1 IKMLMANQ
9 LIVILP
15 LLLNCGSVL
24 DSHSAPSFSI
34 DRENNVFL
42 LDGKSF
48 RYISGSIH
56 YFRVHPDQWNDR
68 LSRMRAAG
76 LNAIQ
81 FYIPWNF
88 HEIYEGKP
96 RFDGIRNITRFLE
109 LAMRNELYAL
119 VRIGPYICAEW
130 ENGGAPWW
138 LLKYKDIKMRTSD
151 KRFLD
156 AVRRWFDVLLP
167 ILKTNLRKNGGPILM
182 LQLENEYGSFDE
194 GCDRNYTI
202 FLRDLARRH
211 FGDDVVLYTT
221 DGGDDSYL
229 KCGTIPGVYA
239 TVDFGPASPEA
250 IDHCFASQREY
261 EPQGPL
267 VNSEFYPGWFLTW
280 NQKQRGDQP
289 VHNVI
294 NGSKYMF
301 EKGANF
307 NYYMFHGGTN
317 FAFWNGGATKT
328 AITTSYDYF
337 SPLSEAADISDK
349 YLAIRDWIKTIK
361 NWPNPPK
368 SIPKNSPK
376 LAYGVVKMQK
386 IGSLVSDDTLR
397 LITTRRP
404 ILSRYPLSF
413 EELQHPFGFVAYRS
427 KLVIPGGNLT
437 ISVIKDYGYV
447 FIGQDYQGMLVDS
460 FEEYEKRWILVRGH
474 VGDDLTVLIE
484 NRGRSVSTMNDFKGI
499 LSNVTID
506 GMIMVDWMH
515 YPISFPHH
523 YDEMIRGFRTL
534 EKRKIE
540 ERRLSAY
547 GTPGLYIGHFIAR
560 LQQDTFIS
568 PQGWGKGQIFINGF
582 NVGRYWPN
590 IGPQVTLYVPSP
602 IIRKR
607 NTVMI
612 IELIGASNCTS
623 PKCAIEFVDHPI
635 FNFTSIS
642 IKNNFHRNI
651 EIENL

>member
-1 IKMLMANQ
+1 MK
-9 LIVILP
+9 
-15 LLLNCGSVL
+15 
-24 DSHSAPSFSI
+24 
-34 DRENNVFL
+34 
-42 LDGKSF
+42 F
-48 RYISGSIH
+48 RH
-56 YFRVHPDQWNDR
+56 
-68 LSRMRAAG
+68 
-76 LNAIQ
+76 
-81 FYIPWNF
+81 
-88 HEIYEGKP
+88 
-96 RFDGIRNITRFLE
+96 RFDGSRNITHFLQ
-109 LAMRNELYAL
+109 LAMQNELYAL

-156 AVRRWFDVLLP
+156 AVKRWFDVLLP
-167 ILKTNLRKNGGPILM
+167 ILKPNLRKNGGPILM
-182 LQLENEYGSFDE
+182 LQLENEYGSFDG

-211 FGDDVVLYTT
+211 FGDDVVLYTSNILMFLDAVKRWFDVLLPILKPNLRKNGGPILMLQLENEYGSFDGA
-221 DGGDDSYL
+221 DGGDDFYL

-239 TVDFGPASPEA
+239 TVDFGPASSEA
-250 IDHCFASQREY
+250 IDHCFASQRQY
-261 EPQGPL
+261 EPHGPL

-280 NQKQRGDQP
+280 SQKERGDQP

-337 SPLSEAADISDK
+337 APLSEAADITDK
-349 YLAIRDWIKTIK
+349 YLAIRDWIKTIE

-368 SIPKNSPK
+368 SIPKNNPK
-376 LAYGVVKMQK
+376 SAYGVVKMHK
-386 IGSLVSDDTLR
+386 IGSLVSDDILE
-397 LITTRRP
+397 LITNRRP
-404 ILSRYPLSF
+404 ILSHYPLSF

-427 KLVIPGGNLT
+427 KLMVPGGNLT

-447 FIGQDYQGMLVDS
+447 FVGQDYQGMLVDS
-460 FEEYEKRWILVRGH
+460 FEEYEKRWILVKGH
-474 VGDDLTVLIE
+474 GMLVDSFEEYEKRWILVKGH
-484 NRGRSVSTMNDFKGI
+484 GI
-499 LSNVTID
+499 LSNVTIN
-506 GMIMVDWMH
+506 GTIMVDWKH
-515 YPISFPHH
+515 YPISSPHQ
-523 YDEMIRGFRTL
+523 YDQ
-534 EKRKIE
+534 E
-540 ERRLSAY
+540 ERQLSAY
-547 GTPGLYIGHFIAR
+547 GTPGLYVGHFIAR

-590 IGPQVTLYVPSP
+590 VGPQVTLYVPSP

-612 IELIGASNCTS
+612 IELIGASKCTS
-623 PKCAIEFVDHPI
+623 PKCAIEFIDHPI

-642 IKNNFHRNI
+642 LMNNFHRHI
-651 EIENL
+651 HIENL